1 MVERIQNLEDLKVAI
16 QSIIVKDYGDFKR
29 KLVLYISRFQETNTS
44 FTPAQ
49 KKKFALM
56 IDRIQFH
63 PVMDIES
70 TRSWTLDQLNQLH

>member
-1 MVERIQNLEDLKVAI
+1 MVERIQNLDDLKVAI

-29 KLVLYISRFQETNTS
+29 KLVLYISRYQDTKAVSAED
-44 FTPAQ
+44 
-49 KKKFALM
+49 KKRFALM

-63 PVMDIES
+63 PIMDIES

>member
-1 MVERIQNLEDLKVAI
+1 MVERIQNLDDLKVAI

-29 KLVLYISRFQETNTS
+29 KLVLYINRYKETKATS
-44 FTPAQ
+44 PAQ
-49 KKKFALM
+49 KQHFASM

-70 TRSWTLDQLNQLH
+70 TRNWTLDQLSKLH